1 MAFRFPKSVNDIQ
14 QGVVLSEG
22 PYRMRLVKEPSIE
35 QNRKMKNGLSPE
47 EGAGTNLVLQLR
59 IVSDDPN
66 ENGRKFTKYLPMPR
80 PGIDENEF
88 DPFTGQSLMDR
99 KMEAIVHWVLA
110 FDGEIQDDEFDLR
123 AGGEAA
129 VKVVIEDRDGKK
141 TNAIS
146 MNDIPQLL

>member
-1 MAFRFPKSVNDIQ
+1 MAFRFPKSINDIQ
-14 QGVVLSEG
+14 QGVVLSESF
-22 PYRMRLVKEPSIE
+22 YRMRLVKEPSIE

-47 EGAGTNLVLQLR
+47 EGAGMNLVLQLR

-66 ENGRKFTKYLPMPR
+66 ENGREFTKYLPMPR

-88 DPFTGQSLMDR
+88 DRFTGQSLMDR

-110 FDGEIQDDEFDLR
+110 FDGEIHDDEFDLR
-123 AGGEAA
+123 AGSEAA
-129 VKVVIEDRDGKK
+129 VKIVIEDRDGKK